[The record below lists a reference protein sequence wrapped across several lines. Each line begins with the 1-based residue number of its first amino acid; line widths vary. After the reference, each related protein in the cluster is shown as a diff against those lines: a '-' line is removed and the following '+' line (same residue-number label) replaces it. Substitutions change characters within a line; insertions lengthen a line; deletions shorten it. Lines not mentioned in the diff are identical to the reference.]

1 MSLEIASSPDSAYV
15 IIDSNRG
22 LASAGRVG
30 RSDSFT
36 VYWGPPNPQSLEQD
50 RLFRLT
56 ATTRPISPGEVDR
69 CSASFGESLTVTW
82 DAVRAGR
89 PALNPVTIVSD
100 YAVRL
105 SSKRQVRVSVGRT
118 ESGVSGD
125 FVIHDSDPSGGQV
138 LRVSPGLGIV
148 YGSEE
153 RPRAVLSYGNEFAF
167 VTRRN
172 ATAIIGTEEFR
183 ETGRSARLRLWV
195 GPPAATDD
203 AAVVVTREP
212 FDVAAVTLNTE
223 LKVKETAQV
232 GGNLDVLGRGSVMR
246 GEVTTSRLKLVP
258 FVPTDTE
265 REEGVSVAAAGL
277 EWSDRQPS
285 SRDSGAAATYHFWI
299 RDGWLWVGR
308 RPYAQNE
315 FRSERRMG
323 SDAKK
328 LINLEKFLSDG
339 LPALGGE

>member
-36 VYWGPPNPQSLEQD
+36 VYWGPPNPQSLQQD

-56 ATTRPISPGEVDR
+56 ATTRPIAPGGVDR

-183 ETGRSARLRLWV
+183 ETGRPARLRLWV

-212 FDVAAVTLNTE
+212 FDVAAVTLNAE
-223 LKVKETAQV
+223 LKVKESV
-232 GGNLDVLGRGSVMR
+232 LVDGNLVVAGYNSKVNGWSTGSC
-246 GEVTTSRLKLVP
+246 
-258 FVPTDTE
+258 
-265 REEGVSVAAAGL
+265 
-277 EWSDRQPS
+277 
-285 SRDSGAAATYHFWI
+285 
-299 RDGWLWVGR
+299 R
-308 RPYAQNE
+308 RPESTSFQRTTATSASQPRVFTGRIGN
-315 FRSERRMG
+315 RPT
-323 SDAKK
+323 A
-328 LINLEKFLSDG
+328 
-339 LPALGGE
+339 